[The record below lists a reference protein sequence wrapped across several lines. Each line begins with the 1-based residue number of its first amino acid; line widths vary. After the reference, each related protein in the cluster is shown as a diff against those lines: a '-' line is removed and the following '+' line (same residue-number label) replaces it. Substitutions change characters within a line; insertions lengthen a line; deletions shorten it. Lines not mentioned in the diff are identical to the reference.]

1 MEFKSVIA
9 GIDPNI
15 KIAPKRVDWIGEFE
29 RNKPSKITLVS
40 KGNNIFRKW
49 VVENKVRNILKQN
62 PSSPLIDPH

>member
-15 KIAPKRVDWIGEFE
+15 KTPPKLVDWIGELE
-29 RNKPSKITLVS
+29 RNKPPKITLVS

-49 VVENKVRNILKQN
+49 VVENRK
-62 PSSPLIDPH
+62 

>member
-9 GIDPNI
+9 GIHPNI
-15 KIAPKRVDWIGEFE
+15 KTSPKIVDWIGVLE

-49 VVENKVRNILKQN
+49 VVENRK
-62 PSSPLIDPH
+62 

>member
-15 KIAPKRVDWIGEFE
+15 KTPPKGVDWIGMFE
-29 RNKPSKITLVS
+29 RNKPSNITLVS

-49 VVENKVRNILKQN
+49 VVEHRK
-62 PSSPLIDPH
+62 